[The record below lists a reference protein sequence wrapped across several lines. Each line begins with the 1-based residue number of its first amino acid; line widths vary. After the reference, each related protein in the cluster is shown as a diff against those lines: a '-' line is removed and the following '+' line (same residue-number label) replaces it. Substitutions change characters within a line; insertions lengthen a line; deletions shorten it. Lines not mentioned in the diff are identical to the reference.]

1 MTQAVQQWAVAVLV
15 AIAAVYVLW
24 RWLPAGVLRRLGWG
38 QAAVERPLAVALAAI
53 AAAARA
59 QRPSIPRKQTRL
71 LSPCSSPAEVT
82 ASASWRKR

>member
-38 QAAVERPLAVALAAI
+38 QAAVEKASGCGACSNCSGCASTATLHTTQADAPAQPVFI
-53 AAAARA
+53 ARRGDR
-59 QRPSIPRKQTRL
+59 QR
-71 LSPCSSPAEVT
+71 
-82 ASASWRKR
+82 

>member
-38 QAAVERPLAVALAAI
+38 QTAVEKASGCGA
-53 AAAARA
+53 
-59 QRPSIPRKQTRL
+59 
-71 LSPCSSPAEVT
+71 CSSCSGCASTAALHTTQADAPAQPVFI
-82 ASASWRKR
+82 ARRGDRQR